1 MSSDHFLYWSKCT
14 IEKGI
19 NFEKLNVFQFG
30 LSVPSL
36 LFAVACFNLFSIFLA
51 VIVTI
56 MWFKL
61 SFLFS
66 SFLRKVF
73 LRLLRFFFHRQK
85 PANSNLIRNG
95 QALVTFLHSKISLG
109 FLCVNNL
116 GLRCVIVAIVK
127 FGFVCWSSNILFIPK
142 WLFSH

>member
-1 MSSDHFLYWSKCT
+1 
-14 IEKGI
+14 
-19 NFEKLNVFQFG
+19 
-30 LSVPSL
+30 
-36 LFAVACFNLFSIFLA
+36 
-51 VIVTI
+51 

-73 LRLLRFFFHRQK
+73 LRLPRFFFHRQK

-95 QALVTFLHSKISLG
+95 QTLVTFLHSKISLG
-109 FLCVNNL
+109 FFCVNNL

-127 FGFVCWSSNILFIPK
+127 FGFVCWSSNILLIPK
-142 WLFSH
+142 WPFSHWRQITYLRRTYSVWFQQISIPPRRAMEIPRGGGPKGSNSRGGRGLLT